1 MTWIFFFFVGRVGW
15 GPKKNWC
22 LGALRAKKKKRG
34 WKKNKR
40 NFANPLVRVLRYLG
54 GFSTWRGL
62 PPPSW
67 SRMKE
72 GKKKKKHHSVGG

>member
-1 MTWIFFFFVGRVGW
+1 MTWIFFFCREGGMGSQKKLVSWRPEGEEEEKRVE
-15 GPKKNWC
+15 
-22 LGALRAKKKKRG
+22 
-34 WKKNKR
+34 KKNKR

-67 SRMKE
+67 SRMKRVR
-72 GKKKKKHHSVGG
+72 KKKNTIR